1 MKHLSK
7 FMKALCNC
15 SS

>member
-7 FMKALCNC
+7 FMVRC
-15 SS
+15 SSM